1 MSRWIW
7 TVRHWVTIN
16 NLINNELLRFDELS
30 DTPIIPQSVEDN
42 QGHETCS
49 CVLLLLLTPMNDDD
63 VYEVQ
68 RLYPQI
74 YIACHTDHVRAV
86 STKWR
91 ISSQD
96 AAILVHLDRESGLRP
111 RELAKHLGISS
122 STLSAYIAR
131 LSELG
136 YLTSDPNKDDGRKR
150 EIRLTERG
158 AEALSGTSVLDATR
172 VKAVLKQLKPNDR
185 KDALRGLKLLADAAK
200 KISE

>member
-1 MSRWIW
+1 MS
-7 TVRHWVTIN
+7 
-16 NLINNELLRFDELS
+16 
-30 DTPIIPQSVEDN
+30 
-42 QGHETCS
+42 
-49 CVLLLLLTPMNDDD
+49 DDD
-63 VYEVQ
+63 VYEIQ

-96 AAILVHLDRESGLRP
+96 AAILVHLDREYGLSP

-122 STLSAYIAR
+122 STLSAYLAR
-131 LSELG
+131 LSALG
-136 YLTSDPNKDDGRKR
+136 YLTNEASKNDGRRR

-172 VKAVLKQLKPNDR
+172 VKKLLRELKPADR
-185 KDALRGLKLLADAAK
+185 KEALRGLRLLADAAK
-200 KISE
+200 KMSD